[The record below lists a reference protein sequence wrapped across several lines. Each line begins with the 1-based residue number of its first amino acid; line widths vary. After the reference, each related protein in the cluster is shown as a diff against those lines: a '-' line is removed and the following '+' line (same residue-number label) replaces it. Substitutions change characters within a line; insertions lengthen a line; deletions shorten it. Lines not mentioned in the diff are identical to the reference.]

1 MLSFVQQTSDAL
13 DQMIESQTHATSTSL
28 FEEYIAGSSWINKF
42 SDLKKTF
49 ASLAD
54 PDALSLEPML
64 AKLFE
69 EKTSFVKETFQ
80 SNPELMETLLIE
92 ISTRRKELGFD
103 ERARKSK
110 WTGAAKQLDR
120 ASENSH

>member
-13 DQMIESQTHATSTSL
+13 DQMIESQTHATSL
-28 FEEYIAGSSWINKF
+28 FEEYIAGSSWLNKF

-54 PDALSLEPML
+54 PDALSLEPAL
-64 AKLFE
+64 AKLFD
-69 EKTSFVKETFQ
+69 EKIAFVRDTFQ
-80 SNPELMETLLIE
+80 SNPEIMETLIIE
-92 ISTRRKELGFD
+92 ISRRRKELGFD

-120 ASENSH
+120 ASEKSH